1 MIKIDEIEDKI
12 RNEAST
18 VLWYVVL
25 FIIYYVTL
33 ILAGIGLL
41 AAAFGFSL
49 LLLKSI
55 GGVWT
60 AVILWF
66 SLQIAWYLIK
76 PLFAVHR
83 SSKENNQEIHREDC
97 PELFS
102 IIEDIAN
109 KTGNKMPKHIYL
121 SAELNARVFYNSMN
135 IWSIFL
141 PTSKNLMIGTRLLY
155 GMSNDELK
163 AILAHEFGHFS
174 QQTMKISSV
183 TYRLLLIIRG
193 MIEFTQKEQKKASS
207 SLSNKN
213 SWEPLFHLASWP
225 MKYVTKLTV
234 KFYNFIEKRN
244 CSLSRYMEFEA
255 DSVACRIVGA
265 KPFISSIC
273 KLEVLSSRY
282 EIFEKVIVQL
292 LQEKR
297 YITDYGKGYEIVDKL
312 IADDEE
318 ISISYD
324 MPLETLINEDAI
336 YPSKISIIDGWDT
349 HPSTFERI
357 ENASQFINANL
368 ATKPEDARQLVGSS
382 IISEI
387 GIKQQQ
393 FICEHLEDNISWSEL
408 KEMPI
413 DEFRLWVVEQF
424 KTKRIPDFL
433 FPFVDME
440 VLHFNQP
447 SDERMAETAESPF
460 TRQNRNLLLETNS
473 CLKDWETLDNL
484 LSDNI
489 KTVIYDGSICD
500 VRQAIETHEQY
511 LNTLRNKLA
520 DLEQNIFIYLYQQAK
535 AKDDVTRIYWMIF
548 YGSDSIENMAE
559 ILDTASAIQQQEQI
573 CEENGQTLSLNDDIK
588 TDLAQKLWNFL
599 QSFDFE
605 KVYSVCEKW
614 TYGEDD
620 EPITKLLQQS
630 QDFASAECDCSIDY
644 HELIYMINS
653 VYSILYQLSESG
665 KEELNA
671 LMFSIVYHKG
681 DFSKGDDTK

>member
-1 MIKIDEIEDKI
+1 MMKIDEIENKI

-18 VLWYVVL
+18 VLWYVIL
-25 FIIYYVTL
+25 FIIYYIAL

-49 LLLKSI
+49 LLFKSI

-76 PLFAVHR
+76 PLFAVHK

-97 PELFS
+97 PELLS

-141 PTSKNLMIGTRLLY
+141 PTSKNLMIGTGLLY

-207 SLSNKN
+207 SLSAKN

-225 MKYVTKLTV
+225 MKHVTNLTV

-255 DSVACRIVGA
+255 DSVACRIVGT
-265 KPFISSIC
+265 KPFISSMC

-318 ISISYD
+318 ISIAYD
-324 MPLETLINEDAI
+324 RPLETLINEDAI
-336 YPSKISIIDGWDT
+336 HPSKISIIDGWDT
-349 HPSTFERI
+349 HPSTTERI
-357 ENASQFINANL
+357 ENASQFNDANL
-368 ATKPEDARQLVGSS
+368 ATKPEDARQLVSSS

-387 GIKQQQ
+387 GIKQQRL
-393 FICEHLEDNISWSEL
+393 ICEHLEDNISWSEL

-413 DEFRLWVVEQF
+413 DEFHSWVVEQF
-424 KTKRIPDFL
+424 KTNRIPNFL
-433 FPFVDME
+433 FPFIDME

-460 TRQNRNLLLETNS
+460 TRQNRDLLLEINS

-489 KTVIYDGSICD
+489 KTVLYDGSICD
-500 VRQAIETHEQY
+500 VKHAIETHGQY

-520 DLEQNIFIYLYQQAK
+520 DLEQNIFIYIYQQAK
-535 AKDDVTRIYWMIF
+535 SKDDVTRIYWMIF

-559 ILDTASAIQQQEQI
+559 ILDTANAIQQQEQM
-573 CEENGQTLSLNDDIK
+573 CNENGQTLSLNDDIK

-630 QDFASAECDCSIDY
+630 QDFASAKCDYSIDY

-665 KEELNA
+665 EKELNA
-671 LMFSIVYHKG
+671 LIFSIVYHKG
-681 DFSKGDDTK
+681 DYSKGDDIK